1 MYWLTQW
8 LIWAFVVSVQK
19 NKYGNV
25 FMDGLPAHTE
35 PITRDVAIVKNV
47 AEHFNWVIEK
57 WGLQYTHIKS
67 NIYIDSDEKSF
78 KVLASVINEHQ
89 DPEIMNI
96 TVE

>member
-1 MYWLTQW
+1 MS
-8 LIWAFVVSVQK
+8 VVPVKK
-19 NKYGNV
+19 NK
-25 FMDGLPAHTE
+25 DGEVIKERVLVHTE

-89 DPEIMNI
+89 DPEIMDT